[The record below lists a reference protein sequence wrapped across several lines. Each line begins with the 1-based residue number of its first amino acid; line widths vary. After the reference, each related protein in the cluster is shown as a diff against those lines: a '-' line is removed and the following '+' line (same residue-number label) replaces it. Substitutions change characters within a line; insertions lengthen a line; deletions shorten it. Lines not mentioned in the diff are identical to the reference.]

1 MRRDT
6 LTLQARYVLPVEG
19 PPIEDGSL
27 TIDRGRIAWVGPSSE
42 RQGDLDLGNVAI
54 VPGFVN
60 AHTHLELEPLE
71 SSRTAAHDESEIPW
85 LRRVIDQR
93 SGPER
98 AIPER
103 DGRSQ
108 RPGLDRFGNDLP
120 RRHDHGRA
128 ELGVDRRGPSTC
140 PRLRRADRAQA
151 RPRARDMR
159 IGLEMAR
166 LGPPRNAGRG
176 LRQAGSEPACPL

>member
-6 LTLQARYVLPVEG
+6 LTLKARYVLPVEG

-27 TIDRGRIAWVGPSSE
+27 TIDRGRIAWLGPSSE

-71 SSRTAAHDESEIPW
+71 SSRTASHDESEIPW
-85 LRRVIDQR
+85 LRRVIDHR
-93 SGPER
+93 R
-98 AIPER
+98 
-103 DGRSQ
+103 GRSEQ
-108 RPGLDRFGNDLP
+108 SQKETVTRNVQASINSGTTFLADTTTAGLSWASIAQAPLRALVF
-120 RRHDHGRA
+120 A
-128 ELGVDRRGPSTC
+128 ELIG
-140 PRLRRADRAQA
+140 LRRERGLETFE
-151 RPRARDMR
+151 

-176 LRQAGSEPACPL
+176 LRQAGS